1 MMHCKKI
8 GYFNP
13 HWLCQLHASILASL
27 SIGNVCYL
35 LYIPNDKHIN
45 KLIASFQTTSK
56 VHVQVYFWHTLV
68 NDLQQ
73 SEVQLR

>member
-1 MMHCKKI
+1 MSTLQKKI

-13 HWLCQLHASILASL
+13 SWLCQLHASILASL

-35 LYIPNDKHIN
+35 LYIPNGKHIN
-45 KLIASFQTTSK
+45 KLIASFQTISK

-73 SEVQLR
+73 S